1 MPDGLVLKMRWNRS
15 ESDTSADFYTPAFVT
30 KQPVGLESA
39 GFSAV
44 LRRQHGIIAFVSDGL
59 EQNGLEAMLARLRAG
74 DVRALA
80 RAVSLVEDGAGAA
93 LVTACRAVGKRALRV
108 GITGPPGA
116 GKSTLVDQMARLLRK
131 EGLRVGVIAVDPSS
145 PYSGGALLGD
155 RIRMQGFEGDDGVY
169 IRSMASRGMMGGLA
183 RGVEDVCV
191 VMEAAGRQA
200 ILVETVGVGQDEVDV
215 AAVVDVTVLVLVP
228 GMGDEVQSLKAGVME
243 VADVFVVNKSDREGA
258 ERLEAEILGMQG
270 LSSDSKKVP
279 VVRTVG
285 TTGVGVGDLMGVV
298 RSLVGADVHGTGK
311 NPRLRSET
319 LRQAQGR
326 LSGTRIHTAPIDT
339 APIHTSPIHS
349 DSIHA
354 AQINAQFGGA
364 LRLDHLGV
372 AVRSIAAAKGF
383 YESLGMVVGHE
394 EVVEF
399 EQVRTAMLPI
409 GESRIELLEA
419 MAEDST
425 IGRFVARRGE
435 GLHHIAV
442 RVEDVDEMFRRLS
455 GEGVRLASDAVRVGA
470 GGHRYFFVHPA
481 STGGV
486 LVEIVGGGA

>member
-1 MPDGLVLKMRWNRS
+1 MDAEARRNGAALLERMR
-15 ESDTSADFYTPAFVT
+15 F
-30 KQPVGLESA
+30 
-39 GFSAV
+39 
-44 LRRQHGIIAFVSDGL
+44 
-59 EQNGLEAMLARLRAG
+59 G

-80 RAVSLVEDGAGAA
+80 RGVSLVEDGAAEGVELLA
-93 LVTACRAVGKRALRV
+93 ACRSHAGEALRV
-108 GITGPPGA
+108 GVTGPPGA
-116 GKSTLVDQMARLLRK
+116 GKSTLVDQMARW
-131 EGLRVGVIAVDPSS
+131 LRVQGQTVGVVAVDPSS
-145 PYSGGALLGD
+145 PYTGGALLGD

-191 VMEAAGRQA
+191 VMEAAGREA

-215 AAVVDVTVLVLVP
+215 AGVVDVTVLVLVP

-270 LSSDSKKVP
+270 LGGGEVKVP

-285 TTGVGVGDLMGVV
+285 TTGVGVEELMGVV
-298 RSLVGADVHGTGK
+298 RSLLGKDVSVTGK
-311 NPRLRSET
+311 SPRLRSET
-319 LRQAQGR
+319 W
-326 LSGTRIHTAPIDT
+326 GTQFHTDT
-339 APIHTSPIHS
+339 
-349 DSIHA
+349 
-354 AQINAQFGGA
+354 QIPGG
-364 LRLDHLGV
+364 LKLDHLGV

-409 GESRIELLEA
+409 GDSRIELLEA
-419 MAEDST
+419 TAEDST
-425 IGRFVARRGE
+425 IGRFVAKRGE

-442 RVEDVDEMFRRLS
+442 RVEDVDAMFRRLS

-486 LVEIVGGGA
+486 LVEIVGGGH